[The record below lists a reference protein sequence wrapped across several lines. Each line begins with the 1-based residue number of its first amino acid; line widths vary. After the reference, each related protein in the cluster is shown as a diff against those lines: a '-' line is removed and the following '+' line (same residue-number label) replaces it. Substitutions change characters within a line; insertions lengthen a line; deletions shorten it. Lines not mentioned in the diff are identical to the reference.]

1 MMHYNNDYHYW
12 GMHFVWWAIWIIFLI
27 WIFATPYKIPGKRA
41 QKETPLDVLKKRF
54 AVGEISKEE
63 YQEKKD
69 LLKK

>member
-1 MMHYNNDYHYW
+1 MHYNNDYHYW

-54 AVGEISKEE
+54 AAGEISKEE

-69 LLKK
+69 LLEK